1 MADRWMSPFSRD
13 PFFSPFSGMRRFFD
27 EMDRAMMEN
36 RYWVNKSL
44 TETHKFAEPCPE
56 VINNDKEFRIKMD
69 VSHFAPNELKVT
81 VKDNFLQVEG
91 KHEEKSDNYGTIQR
105 MFVRKY
111 GLPEGLKEE
120 NVTSEL
126 SKEGILTVGGS
137 KLAIEAD
144 KAKNVP
150 ITYK

>member
-1 MADRWMSPFSRD
+1 
-13 PFFSPFSGMRRFFD
+13 
-27 EMDRAMMEN
+27 
-36 RYWVNKSL
+36 
-44 TETHKFAEPCPE
+44 
-56 VINNDKEFRIKMD
+56 
-69 VSHFAPNELKVT
+69 
-81 VKDNFLQVEG
+81 
-91 KHEEKSDNYGTIQR
+91 